1 MTIIALKPV
10 KDVSVD
16 AQIITAITVIERN
29 SCFFETV
36 IATAAAPEPHIEINI
51 WSKPLRI
58 VLVEY
63 FNLVMQIL
71 LSRFAMRRFHACSRS
86 HLMLNF
92 RNVTAGYH
100 VTQWTTT
107 SGLHNHR
114 ISFRNTLNVLKLITF
129 THL

>member
-29 SCFFETV
+29 SCFFEAV
-36 IATAAAPEPHIEINI
+36 IATAAAHEPHIEINI

-63 FNLVMQIL
+63 YNLVMQIL

-107 SGLHNHR
+107 SYTGYT
-114 ISFRNTLNVLKLITF
+114 ITGPVLEIPLMY
-129 THL
+129 